1 MLAND
6 VGEGLSL
13 KSVNESSTKWGRVV
27 INGDKLV
34 YTPRYNYTGSDEFW
48 YVFED
53 AWGRGTG
60 SAGLHRADDKYFWYS
75 TDPSINGGIEQV
87 TVGSTFRPADD
98 AVAIDKHTNLV
109 WQRCPLGQV
118 WNKTTS
124 QCDFSVMAK
133 NWKDTLESA
142 PEGWRLPNLKE
153 LASLAE
159 YRCSG
164 PALNI
169 TVFPNLGNWNYWTS
183 TVMKRL
189 DLSGPTFNSPGGTIT
204 NDFSNRA

>member
-1 MLAND
+1 MKQSITHVLGLAITLFS
-6 VGEGLSL
+6 GSL
-13 KSVNESSTKWGRVV
+13 AAAQICHPQLYQHSPTERFV
-27 INGDKLV
+27 L
-34 YTPRYNYTGSDEFW
+34 
-48 YVFED
+48 
-53 AWGRGTG
+53 
-60 SAGLHRADDKYFWYS
+60 
-75 TDPSINGGIEQV
+75 
-87 TVGSTFRPADD
+87 DD
-98 AVAIDKHTNLV
+98 AVAIDKRTNLV

-133 NWKDTLESA
+133 NWKDALESA

-153 LASLAE
+153 LASIAE

-204 NDFSNRA
+204 NDFSNYAWSIGTYSGVNLSGYKTEAKAARYVKDYQSESK